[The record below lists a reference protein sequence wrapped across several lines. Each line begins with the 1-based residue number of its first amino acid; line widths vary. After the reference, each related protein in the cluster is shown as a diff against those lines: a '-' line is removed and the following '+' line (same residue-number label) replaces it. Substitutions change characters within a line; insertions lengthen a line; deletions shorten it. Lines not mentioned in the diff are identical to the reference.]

1 MDKAAFVTE
10 SNVLTSDG
18 VLHVTDKL
26 LIPDDIE
33 PLLPRYCN
41 GKKFSNVSRDYD
53 DSDNKGCRDDANNDD
68 GGGDHIQSI
77 TAPAR
82 VY

>member
-1 MDKAAFVTE
+1 LNFSEPALLFQGQIVVDKAAFVTE

-41 GKKFSNVSRDYD
+41 GKKFSTVSRE
-53 DSDNKGCRDDANNDD
+53 R
-68 GGGDHIQSI
+68 I
-77 TAPAR
+77 
-82 VY
+82 

>member
-1 MDKAAFVTE
+1 MMESVNFSEPALLFQGQIVVDKAAFVTE

-41 GKKFSNVSRDYD
+41 GKKFSNVSRE
-53 DSDNKGCRDDANNDD
+53 R
-68 GGGDHIQSI
+68 I
-77 TAPAR
+77 
-82 VY
+82 